1 MEVTQATLHLET
13 GLAKCFNKSQTQDS
27 NSTARRAY
35 DGGKETVQPGCV
47 TNSTCLLREPLG
59 LLISRE
65 PHESGTTLT
74 NLGGPEGLT
83 FLIRQLFSAS
93 VKMSTAPGLSTDTVN
108 I

>member
-1 MEVTQATLHLET
+1 MVGRKLQA
-13 GLAKCFNKSQTQDS
+13 
-27 NSTARRAY
+27 
-35 DGGKETVQPGCV
+35 GCV

-74 NLGGPEGLT
+74 NSRGPKGLT

-93 VKMSTAPGLSTDTVN
+93 VKITTAPDSPP
-108 I
+108 IQ